1 MDTQTE
7 DRLSAVT
14 ELGRQTF
21 NAGDGRFFSI
31 VRDDIWIA
39 TMTVLTLRITSIA
52 KIELVFGGGA

>member
-1 MDTQTE
+1 MTGQME

-31 VRDDIWIA
+31 VRDSDVWIA
-39 TMTVLTLRITSIA
+39 KNRIA
-52 KIELVFGGGA
+52 KTELVFGGGA